1 MTVYDVV
8 QSATAELAREG
19 AKPADSS
26 KAVASDTD
34 VVISMIPDDHALEE
48 VSMGLKGV
56 FEGAKPGCIYI
67 DMSTVSPVLSA
78 RVGEAA
84 EKRGIQYLRAPVSG
98 SVESAKAA
106 TLTILV
112 SVPRDAY
119 ERCKAIFEVMGQ
131 KCFHVGEKEEAL
143 YLKLLINIMV
153 GVTSAVTAEA
163 ITFGKRGGLNWTQM
177 IDIINNSVVASPL
190 IGVKAQMLK
199 GRRFPAAFSVRQM
212 TKDFDLA
219 LDTGRA
225 MDVPMP
231 FTALKRQF
239 YAVMKAQGKA
249 DLDYFG
255 LAALAQEMAGLKD

>member
-1 MTVYDVV
+1 MVEKLKIGWIGLGKMGNPISRNLLKAGYPLTVYDVV

-48 VSMGLKGV
+48 VSMGSKGV

-84 EKRGIQYLRAPVSG
+84 E
-98 SVESAKAA
+98 
-106 TLTILV
+106 
-112 SVPRDAY
+112 
-119 ERCKAIFEVMGQ
+119 
-131 KCFHVGEKEEAL
+131 
-143 YLKLLINIMV
+143 
-153 GVTSAVTAEA
+153 A

-190 IGVKAQMLK
+190 IGFKAQMLK
-199 GRRFPAAFSVRQM
+199 ERRFPAAFSVRQM

-231 FTALKRQF
+231 FTALTRQF